1 MSDTEPTIQLT
12 ASVVLF
18 AAKMHLGQKKNVAE
32 PMQSAWWTAS
42 WAGLYLVNYSF
53 NRGMVFEMKL

>member
-18 AAKMHLGQKKNVAE
+18 AAKMRLGQQKKRSRTNAKC
-32 PMQSAWWTAS
+32 MMNSLMS
-42 WAGLYLVNYSF
+42 WAISSELQL
-53 NRGMVFEMKL
+53 

>member
-18 AAKMHLGQKKNVAE
+18 AAKMRLGQQKKNVAE
-32 PMQSAWWTAS
+32 PMQSAC
-42 WAGLYLVNYSF
+42 
-53 NRGMVFEMKL
+53 